1 MFLMRNKKINF
12 LVRSLNYR
20 PELEP
25 LNHWWIFVSPSVTD
39 AMYEVTLVRE
49 NLDGQSSSAAT
60 EFYTSDAP
68 LPPPPGNLHVT
79 YLSMTSMNVEWYQ
92 PSSDIE
98 ILHYTIKYYE
108 MVGDKIGNPK
118 LQTRYTCIYGLFLL
132 FWYNKTGLEKQFFP
146 AYNCKYF
153 LTHLFKYISWL
164 LKRTVS
170 LRWFF
175 WVPTT
180 CFGWAIRIFFLLHTL
195 N

>member
-1 MFLMRNKKINF
+1 M
-12 LVRSLNYR
+12 
-20 PELEP
+20 
-25 LNHWWIFVSPSVTD
+25 
-39 AMYEVTLVRE
+39 RE

-132 FWYNKTGLEKQFFP
+132 F
-146 AYNCKYF
+146 
-153 LTHLFKYISWL
+153 
-164 LKRTVS
+164 
-170 LRWFF
+170 
-175 WVPTT
+175 
-180 CFGWAIRIFFLLHTL
+180 
-195 N
+195 